1 MDDIVFLEFSYV
13 VDAIIWVKQK
23 RFNENYASVD
33 ECILIKQK
41 IQQALNEYRGNVI
54 ITENINYSWFHID
67 NVITVTD
74 DTIRFNLNNDLYQIV
89 YDETFIYM
97 CLCEIMLDKLA
108 KSMQCN
114 QDNITNSSLSNN
126 DYTLEVKKLIK
137 QYIK

>member
-41 IQQALNEYRGNVI
+41 MQQALNEYRENVI
-54 ITENINYSWFHID
+54 ITDNINYSWFHID

-89 YDETFIYM
+89 YDEAFIYM

-126 DYTLEVKKLIK
+126 DCALEVKKLIK